1 MAREIINVGATSND
15 GQGDPIR
22 TAFIKSNDNFAEL
35 YSRAQT
41 NVPTS
46 LTGSPGDRT
55 GMYAADANTFYWC
68 FQDYDGSSVIWAETT
83 NAQITDL
90 INGSSN
96 VSVASSAN
104 VTVSVDGVSNVAQF
118 SASLATLANVLVPG
132 TLSVAEILCW
142 PMYFPL
148 QISRTISVQQIC
160 VGAHSM
166 WVVTPSFWVPRRFQ
180 PREIILFLQLL
191 MAVNFR

>member
-1 MAREIINVGATSND
+1 MAREIINVGATPND

-22 TAFIKSNDNFAEL
+22 TAFTKSNDNFAEL

-46 LTGSPGDRT
+46 LTGSPGDRA

-132 TLSVAEILCW
+132 TLSVAGNSVLANVLPAADLTHDLGAADLRWRSLYVGGNTIFLGAAEI
-142 PMYFPL
+142 
-148 QISRTISVQQIC
+148 ST
-160 VGAHSM
+160 A
-166 WVVTPSFWVPRRFQ
+166 
-180 PREIILFLQLL
+180 
-191 MAVNFR
+191 